1 MYVYSN
7 RCHYELDETKSW
19 ERAGVLHKSMIAEI
33 MKKKKKKK
41 EIIIIKHMLRDESNK
56 SVELFIWKIK
66 ELCCELN

>member
-1 MYVYSN
+1 MHIRG
-7 RCHYELDETKSW
+7 RCHYEIDETQSG
-19 ERAGVLHKSMIAEI
+19 EEARGLHKSMIAEVI
-33 MKKKKKKK
+33 KKNKKEK